1 MNVLIYAGIKVIHVS
16 KRAVKRDEFSLIM
29 TAKQADPI
37 WYQGIAISL
46 LHIDEKTNRV
56 ILCKCWP

>member
-1 MNVLIYAGIKVIHVS
+1 MNVLIYAGITVIHVS

-46 LHIDEKTNRV
+46 LHIDEEKKQIV
-56 ILCKCWP
+56 